1 MFIMSDNF
9 DNYNGNEYDRNQVG
23 EFGNNDNLNSEYRSE
38 NYSYQGYNDNA
49 SLSGN
54 YTGAYPKSGSYA
66 YTAQNSEKTKKKGKN
81 TFLKCFAALLVVG
94 ILGAASVQVFKFL
107 KETKDE
113 LSEFTG
119 DPSRAPVQSVNS
131 NDTDPD
137 TSDDQ
142 LPSLIQLASRS
153 DAKPLPDIV
162 DSIMPSVVGV
172 ASTFEFQ
179 PNQSFGIW
187 GWNPQ
192 PQQGR
197 ATGTGFIITDD
208 GYIVTNAHV
217 IYDEEYD
224 AGEAIE
230 VSVLFSDET
239 EHEAT
244 IIAYDVETDIAVLK
258 VNETGLTPAV
268 LGDSDELR
276 VGELVIAVG
285 NPLGFDLFGTVTSGI
300 VSALNRKIDINEK
313 NMTLIQTDAAINS
326 GNSGGPLLNSC
337 GQVIGI
343 NSAKMSSSYGTNMAS
358 VEGLCFA
365 IPMKDAKSIIDDL
378 INNGYVTGRPQ
389 IGITTNDINEAQ
401 SRYWNIPMGVYI
413 HSVEEGSAADL
424 AGLKVG
430 DVIIDIDGNA
440 VTTAEEL
447 NEYKNQHKAG
457 EIITLTVS
465 RSGRDI
471 KVDVKLQEARADN
484 ANSGRTPDFR
494 ESEAKEN

>member
-1 MFIMSDNF
+1 MSDNF
-9 DNYNGNEYDRNQVG
+9 DNYNRNDFGSNSVG
-23 EFGNNDNLNSEYRSE
+23 GFDNNDDLYPDSSTE
-38 NYSYQGYNDNA
+38 NYSSGGYNDNVNDGGKY
-49 SLSGN
+49 S
-54 YTGAYPKSGSYA
+54 GAYPRSGSYA
-66 YTAQNSEKTKKKGKN
+66 YTSQNSEKPKKRRKN
-81 TFLKCFAALLVVG
+81 TFLKCVAVLLVFG
-94 ILGAASVQVFKFL
+94 IIGAASVQVVKFL

-119 DPSRAPVQSVNS
+119 DTTKSPVQSVNS
-131 NDTDPD
+131 SDTDPE
-137 TSDDQ
+137 SKEDD
-142 LPSLIQLASRS
+142 LPSLIQLASRA

-172 ASTFEFQ
+172 ASTFEVQ

-187 GWNPQ
+187 GWNTQ
-192 PQQGR
+192 PQQIR
-197 ATGTGFIITDD
+197 FTGTGFIITDD

-217 IYDEEYD
+217 IYDEEYK
-224 AGEAIE
+224 AGEALE

-239 EHEAT
+239 EHEAD

-258 VNETGLTPAV
+258 VNETGLAPAT

-313 NMTLIQTDAAINS
+313 KMTLIQTDAAINS

-343 NSAKMSSSYGTNMAS
+343 NSSKISSNYSVNSAS

-365 IPMKDAKSIIDDL
+365 IPMKEAKSIIDDL

-389 IGITTNDINEAQ
+389 LGITTNDITEAQ
-401 SRYWNIPMGVYI
+401 SRYWNIPMGVYV
-413 HSVEEGSAADL
+413 HSVDEGSAADK
-424 AGLKVG
+424 AGLRVG

-440 VTTAEEL
+440 VTTADEL

-457 EIITLTVS
+457 DTITLTVS

-471 KVDVKLQEARADN
+471 KVDVTLQEAKADN
-484 ANSGRTPDFR
+484 ERNEKVPDFR
-494 ESEAKEN
+494 DSDTTDN